1 MTTPYRAD
9 QIGSLLRPAEV
20 LLARGAYEQGRIE
33 EASEYVPLEN
43 LALSP
48 RCGFAS
54 VAEGNRLSP
63 DDQWR
68 KLELLVDTARRV
80 WD

>member
-1 MTTPYRAD
+1 
-9 QIGSLLRPAEV
+9 
-20 LLARGAYEQGRIE
+20 
-33 EASEYVPLEN
+33 VPLEN